1 MILQLKKLE
10 KSQQQKN
17 QTGDLHEFSGAQK
30 EVLGA
35 QKFFGIC

>member
-1 MILQLKKLE
+1 MKKI
-10 KSQQQKN
+10 KKN